1 MIKVDN
7 SAKRRIFTESKTQKV
22 LSLKAQIEKKI
33 ETLEANRTYNYD
45 KALCKFEKELNS
57 KNLSVF
63 KFKNAIELK
72 IDELLQPQQQ
82 LSESFK
88 RELQK
93 LKKSLY
99 LILVGDI
106 SQIRFFIKQLRDNGS
121 LLIHLYCDETNHP
134 KSNDYKKFQEIFE
147 DLYKKEL
154 SNHSIKKSFFEM
166 FEDINVCP
174 YCNRNFINP
183 IYKKTK
189 IGCDNETQS
198 PDIEHFFPKSMYPF
212 LSLSISNLLP
222 SCSFCNKIKSNVD
235 TFNNCKSP
243 YEIDNK
249 IDFLFE
255 FNQDAQ
261 DINKRNVTVKTKL
274 NNSEILHL
282 ENLYNEVHLHYINDI
297 YFDVFSHPE
306 KYLNELSS
314 TLKADESEQR
324 KWYKSFF
331 RNYADEADF
340 NKHPLSKLTKDLF
353 NHLNSVKQT

>member
-1 MIKVDN
+1 MVKVDN
-7 SAKRRIFTESKTQKV
+7 SAKRRIFTESKTQDAV
-22 LSLKAQIEKKI
+22 SLKVKI
-33 ETLEANRTYNYD
+33 EQAIENLEVNGTYNYD
-45 KALCKFEKELNS
+45 EVLGKFENEKDSNQ
-57 KNLSVF
+57 LSVF
-63 KFKNAIELK
+63 KFKNAIESK
-72 IDELLQPQQQ
+72 IDELLQPQQK
-82 LSESFK
+82 LSEPFK
-88 RELQK
+88 QELRE

-99 LILVGDI
+99 LILTGNI
-106 SQIRFFIKQLRDNGS
+106 SQIRLFIETLRQNKS
-121 LLIHLYCDETNHP
+121 LLIHFYCDEVNHP
-134 KSNDYKKFQEIFE
+134 KSNDYKKFQEAFE
-147 DLYKKEL
+147 NLYKKEL
-154 SNHSIKKSFFEM
+154 SNNSIKKSFFEM
-166 FEDINVCP
+166 FKDINVYP

-189 IGCDNETQS
+189 VGCDNETQS

-261 DINKRNVTVKTKL
+261 DINKRNVTVKTMLK
-274 NNSEILHL
+274 NAEILHL

-306 KYLNELSS
+306 KYLNDLSS
-314 TLKADESEQR
+314 ILKGDKSEQR

-353 NHLNSVKQT
+353 NHLNKQR